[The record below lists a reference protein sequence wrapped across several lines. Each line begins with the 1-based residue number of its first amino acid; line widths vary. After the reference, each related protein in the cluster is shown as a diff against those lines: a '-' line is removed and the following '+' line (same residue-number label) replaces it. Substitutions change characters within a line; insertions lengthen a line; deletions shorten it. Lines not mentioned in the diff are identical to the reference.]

1 MKLIIAYIAIAV
13 LVVSSASAE
22 TSHIK
27 VTCKKATHAL
37 AFYSSKDCT
46 GTPAVGAAFSGDGV
60 CQPDNALI
68 DGKSSKYTISADGK
82 TVNQTSYSSTDCT
95 GAAAT
100 GIFNPSSG
108 QYTVDKCEEWLQQS
122 RQVVKL
128 TAGVYDYTAGDADCG
143 GTTLENLM
151 GGDCY
156 STTRVTCSADK
167 TKYHYELFGADGCSG
182 TADLVDAKEQES
194 GKCYDLAVLS
204 GAGKFSVYSS
214 FAIIALAMLFL

>member
-13 LVVSSASAE
+13 LVVSSASADN
-22 TSHIK
+22 TYIK

-37 AFYSSKDCT
+37 AFYPSKDCT
-46 GTPAVGAAFSGDGV
+46 GTPAVGAIFSGNGV
-60 CQPDNALI
+60 CQPDYALI
-68 DGKSSKYTISADGK
+68 DGKSSKYSISADGK

-95 GAAAT
+95 GAAAS

-128 TAGVYDYTAGDADCG
+128 TAGVYDYTVGDAECK
-143 GTTLENLM
+143 GTSIENML

-156 STTRVTCSADK
+156 STTRVTCSSDN
-167 TKYHYELFGADGCSG
+167 TKYHYELFGAEGCSG